1 MTTDEKLYLV
11 GMIDEYGLLLKQKI
25 DAWKKG
31 WHVFKPVSDEVSPRM
46 KKLASEID
54 AVITGKTMTAVAAG
68 IARNMDDKVVDM
80 EVPF

>member
-1 MTTDEKLYLV
+1 MTIDEKLYLADL
-11 GMIDEYGLLLKQKI
+11 IDEYGLLLKQKT

-31 WHVFKPVSDEVSPRM
+31 WGIFKPVSDEVSPRM
-46 KKLASEID
+46 SKLASEID

-68 IARNMDDKVVDM
+68 IARNMDDKPVDM